1 MKRASGAAVHI
12 FLILVSLLFVFP
24 FIWIAITSLRGPL
37 EVLREQ
43 TLFISEFHWENYIS
57 AWREGDFPLQFLNSF
72 IVAVS
77 VTLGQIVTSALAGY
91 ALARMEFRGR
101 KVVFMSVL
109 ATLIIPYH
117 MLVVPLFVMLARLG
131 WINTYRGLIVPMLAN
146 GFGIY
151 LFRQFFKKVPWELEE
166 AAAVDGAPRWTILWR
181 VVFPQ
186 ALPAAGTLF
195 IFTFVAEWNDLF
207 RWLIFTHSS
216 DMRNVQLGLSIFQ
229 EQFATDY
236 VRLMAAVVIITVPT
250 FLLFIIGQKKLIQGI
265 SIGGVKG

>member
-1 MKRASGAAVHI
+1 MKVSRVITHTLLTA
-12 FLILVSLLFVFP
+12 VSLVFIFP
-24 FIWIAITSLRGPL
+24 FIWIVITSLRGRL
-37 EVLREQ
+37 EVL
-43 TLFISEFHWENYIS
+43 SEYSLIIRQFNWENYVS
-57 AWREGDFPLQFLNSF
+57 AWQATNFPRQFFNSF
-72 IVAVS
+72 TVAVT
-77 VTLGQIVTSALAGY
+77 VTLGQILTSALAGY
-91 ALARMEFRGR
+91 ALARMEFKGK

-117 MLVVPLFVMLARLG
+117 MLIVPLFVMLSRFG
-131 WINTYRGLIVPMLAN
+131 WINTYRGMIIPMLAN

-151 LFRQFFKKVPWELEE
+151 LFRQFFKKVPVELEE
-166 AAAVDGAPRWTILWR
+166 AAAVDGASRWTTLWR

-207 RWLIFTHSS
+207 RWLIFTHSR
-216 DMRNVQLGLSIFQ
+216 DMRNVQLGLSVFQ

-250 FLLFIIGQKKLIQGI
+250 FILFFIGQKKLIQGI
-265 SIGGVKG
+265 SIGGIKG

>member
-1 MKRASGAAVHI
+1 MKIKPVISSVILGA
-12 FLILVSLLFVFP
+12 VSAIFVFP
-24 FIWIAITSLRGPL
+24 FIWIIITSLREPVD
-37 EVLREQ
+37 VLRQ
-43 TLFISEFHWENYIS
+43 HSILLRSFRWENYIS
-57 AWREGDFPLQFLNSF
+57 AWRATDFPRQFLNSF

-77 VTLGQIVTSALAGY
+77 VTLGQILTSALAGY
-91 ALARMEFRGR
+91 ALARMRFRGR
-101 KVVFMSVL
+101 RVIFMTVL

-131 WINTYRGLIVPMLAN
+131 WVDTYRGLIVPMLAN

-151 LFRQFFKKVPWELEE
+151 LFRQFFMKVPLELEE
-166 AAAVDGAPRWTILWR
+166 AAAIDGASRWSTLWR

-216 DMRNVQLGLSIFQ
+216 EMRNVQLGLSVFQ

-236 VRLMAAVVIITVPT
+236 TRLMAAVVIITIPT
-250 FLLFIIGQKKLIQGI
+250 FILFILGQKKLIQGI
-265 SIGGVKG
+265 SLGGVKG